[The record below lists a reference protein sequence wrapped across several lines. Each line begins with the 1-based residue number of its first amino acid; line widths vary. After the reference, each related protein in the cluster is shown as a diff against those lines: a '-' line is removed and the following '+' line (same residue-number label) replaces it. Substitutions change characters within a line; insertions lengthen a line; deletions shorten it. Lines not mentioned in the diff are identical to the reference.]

1 MARRRPRW
9 RGAVAAAV
17 ALAGTG
23 LWQGSGM
30 LLLAATLPLGYLA
43 YGAASTA
50 AVPDDLVVSRSIE
63 PSTAPPGRPVSVSL
77 TVRNESGRTLSD
89 VRVVDGVPTE
99 LAVLD
104 GSPRGGETLAAGE
117 TLTVDYAVV
126 ARRGEHDFDS
136 PRIRVRGTGG
146 GAVATAARP
155 PAGDDTLVCRLD
167 ADAPPLSDQGSDRVG
182 RLSTDEPGDGYAFHS
197 TREYRRG
204 DDAGRIDWRGYA
216 KRGTLATVNY
226 ERWVS
231 TAVVFV
237 LDARAPSRV
246 AAGPGRPSAVELGAY
261 ATTRALA
268 SLLRAGHRVGV
279 AVVGVD
285 GDGPA
290 GLAWLEPGDGRDHRA
305 RTLSLLDSAVDAA
318 ASGTDEQ
325 PETSAGEPS
334 GTEAGET
341 VDTERQF
348 RKVLDLAGPQT
359 QLVSVSPLLDDEPV
373 RAVEAW
379 AAADR
384 PRTVLS
390 PDVTAANTVSGQY
403 EQVRRRTRL
412 ARCQT
417 GGART
422 IDWRRGTPL
431 ALILDA
437 AFAVEARRPAG
448 RVRPGG
454 GG

>member
-17 ALAGTG
+17 ALAGAG
-23 LWQGSGM
+23 LWQGDGT

-50 AVPDDLVVSRSIE
+50 AVPDSLVVARAIE
-63 PSTAPPGRPVSVSL
+63 PSTAPPGRPISVTL

-89 VRVVDGVPTE
+89 VRVVEGVPAD

-104 GSPRGGETLAAGE
+104 GSPRGGATLAAGE
-117 TLTVDYAVV
+117 TLTLDYAVV
-126 ARRGEHDFDS
+126 ARRGEYDFDP

-146 GAVATAARP
+146 GAVATAARSP
-155 PAGDDTLVCRLD
+155 GGDERLVCRLD
-167 ADAPPLSDQGSDRVG
+167 ADAPPLADRGSDRVG
-182 RLSTDEPGDGYAFHS
+182 QLTTDEPGDGSAFHS

-226 ERWVS
+226 ERRVS

-237 LDARAPSRV
+237 LDARRPSRV

-290 GLAWLEPGDGRDHRA
+290 GLVWLEPDDGRDHRA
-305 RTLSLLDSAVDAA
+305 RALSLLESAVDATE
-318 ASGTDEQ
+318 SERDE
-325 PETSAGEPS
+325 
-334 GTEAGET
+334 GTEWGGAG
-341 VDTERQF
+341 DAERQF
-348 RKVLDLAGPQT
+348 REVLDLAGPRT
-359 QLVSVSPLLDDEPV
+359 QLVAVSPLLDDEPV
-373 RAVEAW
+373 RAVETW
-379 AAADR
+379 ARADR

-412 ARCQT
+412 ARCQS
-417 GGART
+417 GGARA

-431 ALILDA
+431 ALILDY
-437 AFAVEARRPAG
+437 AFAVEARRPGG

>member
-17 ALAGTG
+17 ALAGAG
-23 LWQGSGM
+23 LWQGNGT

-63 PSTAPPGRPVSVSL
+63 PSTAPPGRPVSVAL
-77 TVRNESGRTLSD
+77 TVRNESDRTLSD
-89 VRVVDGVPTE
+89 VRVVDGVPTD

-117 TLTVDYAVV
+117 AFTLDYTVV
-126 ARRGEHDFDS
+126 ARRGEHGFDS
-136 PRIRVRGTGG
+136 PRVRVRGTGG
-146 GAVATAARP
+146 GAIATAVRSP
-155 PAGDDTLVCRLD
+155 EGDDALVCRLD
-167 ADAPPLSDQGSDRVG
+167 ADAPPLSDRESDRVG
-182 RLSTDEPGDGYAFHS
+182 QLATDDPGDGSAFHS

-231 TAVVFV
+231 TPAVFV
-237 LDARAPSRV
+237 LDAREQSRV

-290 GLAWLEPGDGRDHRA
+290 GLTWLEPGDGRDHRA
-305 RTLSLLDSAVDAA
+305 RALSLLESAADAA
-318 ASGTDEQ
+318 ASGRGEEA
-325 PETSAGEPS
+325 ETSAA
-334 GTEAGET
+334 EAGET
-341 VDTERQF
+341 VDAERQF
-348 RKVLDLAGPQT
+348 RKVLDLAGPRT
-359 QLVSVSPLLDDEPV
+359 QLVAVSPLLDDEPV
-373 RAVEAW
+373 RAVETW
-379 AAADR
+379 ARVGR

-390 PDVTAANTVSGQY
+390 PDVTAVNTVSGQY

-412 ARCQT
+412 ARCQS
-417 GGART
+417 GGARV

-437 AFAVEARRPAG
+437 AFAVEARRPDG
-448 RVRPGG
+448 RFRPGG

>member
-17 ALAGTG
+17 ALAGAG
-23 LWQGSGM
+23 LWQGSGT

-50 AVPDDLVVSRSIE
+50 AVPDDLVVTRSID

-77 TVRNESGRTLSD
+77 TVRNESGRPLSD
-89 VRVVDGVPTE
+89 VRVVDGVPTD

-117 TLTVDYAVV
+117 AFTLDYTVV

-136 PRIRVRGTGG
+136 PRVRVRGTGA

-155 PAGDDTLVCRLD
+155 PVGDDRLVCRLD
-167 ADAPPLSDQGSDRVG
+167 ADAPPLSDRGSDRVG
-182 RLSTDEPGDGYAFHS
+182 QLATDEPGDGSAFHS

-246 AAGPGRPSAVELGAY
+246 AAGPGRPSAVELGGY

-290 GLAWLEPGDGRDHRA
+290 GLAWLEPGEGRDHRA
-305 RTLSLLDSAVDAA
+305 RALSLLESAVDAA
-318 ASGTDEQ
+318 ASGNDRETETDE
-325 PETSAGEPS
+325 TAD
-334 GTEAGET
+334 A
-341 VDTERQF
+341 ERQF
-348 RKVLDLAGPQT
+348 RKVLDLAGPRT
-359 QLVSVSPLLDDEPV
+359 QLVAVSPLLDDEPV
-373 RAVEAW
+373 RAVETW
-379 AAADR
+379 AAVDR
-384 PRTVLS
+384 PLTVLS

-417 GGART
+417 GGARA

-431 ALILDA
+431 ALILES
-437 AFAVEARRPAG
+437 AFAVEARRPDG